1 MTEKEHEQSA
11 RLPRARSVE
20 RREER
25 RARAQQAPRRVARSF
40 VQLPKKFSPKG
51 LIIAAGLAI
60 FLAFSISTP
69 LRNYFEQRS
78 ELAEINSTIAAQ
90 EQRKAELTDELNRY
104 SNEDYIKEQA
114 RTRLGLIEP
123 GESAFRIISP
133 SINSSAP
140 DPALDDEAAEDDKR
154 WYTKLWDSISIPE
167 DELTPEESTT
177 GDVENHHLPT
187 VPAP

>member
-1 MTEKEHEQSA
+1 MTEKEQASA

-40 VQLPKKFSPKG
+40 VQLPRKFSPKG
-51 LIIAAGLAI
+51 MIVAAVLAV
-60 FLAFSISTP
+60 FLALSISTP
-69 LRNYFEQRS
+69 LRNYYEQRS
-78 ELAEINSTIAAQ
+78 ELAEVNSTIVGQ

-133 SINSSAP
+133 SINASAP
-140 DPALDDEAAEDDKR
+140 DPALDDNADEENKR

-167 DELTPEESTT
+167 EELTPEEFTT